1 MLYYDRD
8 HVIKGTGT
16 DGNNSK
22 ECIICH
28 FQLVIHGFKFQNF
41 VLNDCHDLTVL
52 CLNLGNVTI
61 ITVKD
66 ADQHCIIHEI
76 SKSAAINLSKNY
88 VLEDRGISKITH
100 IKEVNIKN

>member
-8 HVIKGTGT
+8 DVIKGTGT

-52 CLNLGNVTI
+52 CLNLGNITI
-61 ITVKD
+61 ITLKML
-66 ADQHCIIHEI
+66 I
-76 SKSAAINLSKNY
+76 SIVLFMKLANLQPLIYQRIMYLKTVAY
-88 VLEDRGISKITH
+88 
-100 IKEVNIKN
+100 IK